1 MLTLRV
7 VGQVDDSHR
16 LSAAVPDSIRPG
28 LVEIMVIV
36 PTDTEDEAAWMRG
49 VAREWRDE
57 LSDSREDIYTLADG
71 EPVDGSR

>member
-1 MLTLRV
+1 MLTLKV

-16 LSAAVPDSIRPG
+16 LSADLPDSIRPG
-28 LVEIMVIV
+28 QVEIMVIV
-36 PTDTEDEAAWMRG
+36 PADTEDEVAWMRG